1 VNGIGFLVGDFDA
14 EFFLNCHDHFNG
26 IQAIQSKVILKVRR
40 SADLLLKLGMLLPA
54 HGEPWVPLMR
64 L

>member
-26 IQAIQSKVILKVRR
+26 IQAIQSKVILKMRR
-40 SADLLLKLGMLLPA
+40 SADLLL
-54 HGEPWVPLMR
+54 
-64 L
+64 